1 MSDNSSA
8 QDRLAIRPVVLSGGS
23 GTRLWPLSRRLRP
36 KQFVPVIGKSSLFA
50 QTLARVVG
58 PPFRSPLV
66 IASDRHRRILAEE
79 LEGLGAAAASATL
92 ILEPSGR
99 NTAAAAAVAALWAI
113 ARGEA
118 DTVLALLPADHHIG
132 DSARFRAAL
141 LAAGRLAAAE
151 EVIVTLGIRPDR
163 PATGYGYIEAAA
175 PLAEGAFR
183 VRRFHEKPDAET
195 AARYLAAGGFYWNAG
210 IFIARACTLEA
221 AFTSHAPEIWRA
233 AERALAAA
241 PGDGGEAVVLPVGL
255 WERVPAIS
263 FDYAIMEKTEAAAV
277 VPVDCGWSDVGSFD
291 ALFALCEKDAAGNA
305 AIGPVTMVA
314 AQDCLVLSQGP
325 RVAVH
330 GIADLVVVAHEDAVL
345 VIRKDDAQSVREI
358 VARLKQED
366 PDRL

>member
-1 MSDNSSA
+1 MSEASSA
-8 QDRLAIRPVVLSGGS
+8 HNPVAIRPVVLSGGS

-36 KQFVPVIGKSSLFA
+36 KQFVPVIGKGSLFA
-50 QTLARVVG
+50 QTLARVMG
-58 PPFRSPLV
+58 APFRPPLV
-66 IASDRHRRILAEE
+66 IASGRHRAILAEE
-79 LEGLGAAAASATL
+79 LAAGTSSATL

-113 ARGEA
+113 RQGEA
-118 DTVLALLPADHHIG
+118 DDVLALLPADHHIG

-141 LAAGRLAAAE
+141 ATAGRLAAAE
-151 EVIVTLGIRPDR
+151 QVIVTLGIRPDR

-175 PLAEGAFR
+175 PIGEEGFQ

-195 AARYLAAGGFYWNAG
+195 AAQYLAAGGFYWNAG
-210 IFIARACTLEA
+210 IFVARAGTLQA
-221 AFTSHAPEIWRA
+221 AFATHAPGIWRA
-233 AERALAAA
+233 AEEALAAA
-241 PGDGGEAVVLPVGL
+241 PGGVGEPVVLPADL
-255 WERVPAIS
+255 WDRVPAIS
-263 FDYAIMEKTEAAAV
+263 FDYAIMEKTEAVAV

-314 AQDCLVLSQGP
+314 ARDCLVVSRGV

-330 GIADLVVVAHEDAVL
+330 GITDLVVVADGDAVL

-358 VARLKQED
+358 VARLEEED